1 MYRFLAHLRR
11 TAQGAWTNDVLGQAK
26 GAAYSAI
33 LSFFPALI
41 VMTAIISYAPDEA
54 TLMGTISAAFIRI
67 LPPGTAPLLISFM
80 QPGSGRPLRLILS
93 SVLATLLTASGVMT
107 SFMESFRR
115 AYNLPLNSW
124 SGWKRAAIA
133 FALVPL
139 SIIPLA
145 MASFA
150 LIFGH
155 QIGQWFTLNSGHTLH
170 SWVTVLQTVLR
181 WIVAMLTSIAVLTI
195 IYHVGVPRTQSWRCV
210 VPGAVLSTA
219 IWFPATVLFGLYV
232 TRYANYSV
240 VYGSLGAGIALLIW
254 LYIINISIMIGAEF
268 NAQVYPKTVDEP
280 DLRSTRAEYDPV
292 AERRS

>member
-1 MYRFLAHLRR
+1 
-11 TAQGAWTNDVLGQAK
+11 
-26 GAAYSAI
+26 
-33 LSFFPALI
+33 
-41 VMTAIISYAPDEA
+41 
-54 TLMGTISAAFIRI
+54 
-67 LPPGTAPLLISFM
+67 
-80 QPGSGRPLRLILS
+80 
-93 SVLATLLTASGVMT
+93 
-107 SFMESFRR
+107 
-115 AYNLPLNSW
+115 LPLKSW

-155 QIGQWFTLNSGHTLH
+155 QIGQWLTLNSGQTLH
-170 SWVTVLQTVLR
+170 SSVTVLQTILR
-181 WIVAMLTSIAVLTI
+181 WVVAMLTSIAVLTI

-210 VPGAVLSTA
+210 VPGSVLSTA

>member
-1 MYRFLAHLRR
+1 MYRFLAHLRQ
-11 TAQGAWTNDVLGQAK
+11 TAHGAWTNDVLGQAK

-107 SFMESFRR
+107 TLMESFRR
-115 AYNLPLNSW
+115 AYNLPLKSW

-155 QIGQWFTLNSGHTLH
+155 QIGQWLTLNSGHTLH
-170 SWVTVLQTVLR
+170 SSVAVLQTVLR

-195 IYHVGVPRTQSWRCV
+195 IYHVGVQRTQSWRCV
-210 VPGAVLSTA
+210 VPGSVLSTA
-219 IWFPATVLFGLYV
+219 IWFPATVLFGWYV

>member
-1 MYRFLAHLRR
+1 MNRFLAHLRR
-11 TAQGAWTNDVLGQAK
+11 TAQGAWINDVLGQAK

-54 TLMGTISAAFIRI
+54 TLMGTISAAFVRI

-93 SVLATLLTASGVMT
+93 SALATLLTASGVMT
-107 SFMESFRR
+107 TLMESFRR
-115 AYNLPLNSW
+115 AYDLPLTSW
-124 SGWKRAAIA
+124 SGWKRAGVA

-145 MASFA
+145 MMSFV

-155 QIGQWFTLNSGHTLH
+155 QIGQWLALNSGHTLH
-170 SWVTVLQTVLR
+170 SSVMVLQTILR
-181 WIVAMLTSIAVLTI
+181 WVVATLTSIAVLAVV
-195 IYHVGVPRTQSWRCV
+195 YHFGVPRTQSWRCV
-210 VPGAVLSTA
+210 LPGAVLATA

-240 VYGSLGAGIALLIW
+240 VYGSLGAAIALLVW

-268 NAQVYPKTVDEP
+268 NAQVYPKTVNEP
-280 DLRSTRAEYDPV
+280 DVRSMQAENDPV
-292 AERRS
+292 AERRA